1 VYIHALVR
9 DAERQKMSKTKGNV
23 IDPLEII
30 DRFGTDATR
39 FTLAAMA
46 APGTDIAFNESR
58 TEGYRN
64 FANKI
69 WNAAR
74 FLFLNQSSATGRKAS
89 AFVPAPAESG
99 LGGFR
104 CRTLEDRWIL
114 SRFNR
119 VTRDVN
125 AELKD
130 YRFHEAANRIYDF
143 FWTEFCDWYLELLK
157 PRLNPENTAEI
168 EDARTN
174 LVSLFEAALRL
185 LHPIMPFITE
195 EIWHAMYEGQPPGK
209 SISLA
214 PYPQAN
220 EQQIDLAAETEMAVM
235 QDLIVSIR
243 NVRAELKVE
252 VKLKLPVEVHAHD
265 AGTRSLIEQNRG
277 AVERLANVEGLKFV
291 ETSLARNGGA
301 RSTARFDVHVIY
313 ERKIDV
319 AAERSRLQK
328 ELGQVEKEIESKQRQ
343 LGNEQFVSK
352 APAKVVEDMR
362 QRLQDLEIL
371 RHKLQRQLEEVG

>member
-1 VYIHALVR
+1 
-9 DAERQKMSKTKGNV
+9 
-23 IDPLEII
+23 
-30 DRFGTDATR
+30 
-39 FTLAAMA
+39 
-46 APGTDIAFNESR
+46 
-58 TEGYRN
+58 
-64 FANKI
+64 
-69 WNAAR
+69 
-74 FLFLNQSSATGRKAS
+74 
-89 AFVPAPAESG
+89 
-99 LGGFR
+99 
-104 CRTLEDRWIL
+104 
-114 SRFNR
+114 
-119 VTRDVN
+119 
-125 AELKD
+125 
-130 YRFHEAANRIYDF
+130 
-143 FWTEFCDWYLELLK
+143 
-157 PRLNPENTAEI
+157 
-168 EDARTN
+168 
-174 LVSLFEAALRL
+174 
-185 LHPIMPFITE
+185 
-195 EIWHAMYEGQPPGK
+195 MYEGQPPGK